1 MNNPHWPYFV
11 CGENGCVETEY
22 AIEPDRGGPARAH
35 DSELAG
41 LIDELAAPDQPWVV
55 YLEDPELV
63 KVREIVR
70 EMHNIYSHGAFISQD
85 GYWFTEALTEALG
98 WDLPE

>member
-1 MNNPHWPYFV
+1 MADQPWLYPNNYDTHEEYAIATAHAAIADPDQEYV

-41 LIDELAAPDQPWVV
+41 LIDELVTYRDGARLVVRKITYGPWRYVT
-55 YLEDPELV
+55 PE
-63 KVREIVR
+63 EI
-70 EMHNIYSHGAFISQD
+70 EHG
-85 GYWFTEALTEALG
+85 
-98 WDLPE
+98 